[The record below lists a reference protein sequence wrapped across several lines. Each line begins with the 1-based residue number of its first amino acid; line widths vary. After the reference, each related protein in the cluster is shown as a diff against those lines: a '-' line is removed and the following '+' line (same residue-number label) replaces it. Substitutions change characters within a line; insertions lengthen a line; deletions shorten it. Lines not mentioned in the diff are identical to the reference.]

1 MNGMREH
8 RAAATTAGILYIIG
22 TLAGVLSGVVMAPVS
37 GAEDPLTSAAEHST
51 AMATGALLVLIMGLS
66 LAFVP
71 IVLFPLLRRVNQTLA
86 LGYLIVR
93 GAVETVF
100 YVVLAISLL
109 FLAPMGEALVA
120 GGGATSPTV
129 ARLGGLVIDA
139 DATNGVGAVVF
150 CLGAALFYVLL
161 YWSKIV
167 PRWISIWGLAAIP
180 VYVAA
185 ALLAIYGVVGANSSE
200 QVMLFMPLAVQ
211 EMVLAVWMIARGFRA
226 SVVPTT
232 SEVERPSLAV
242 ASQ

>member
-1 MNGMREH
+1 MNGRREH
-8 RAAATTAGILYIIG
+8 KAAATTAGILYITG
-22 TLAGVLSGVVMAPVS
+22 TLAGVLSGVVLAPVS
-37 GAEDPLTSAAEHST
+37 DAQDPLASAAEHSSSV
-51 AMATGALLVLIMGLS
+51 ATGALLVLVMGLS

-71 IVLFPLLRRVNQTLA
+71 IVLFPVLSQVNQALA
-86 LGYLIVR
+86 LGYLILR

-100 YVVLAISLL
+100 YIVLAISLL

-120 GGGATSPTV
+120 GGNTTSPAGV
-129 ARLGGLVIDA
+129 RLGSLVIDA
-139 DATNGVGAVVF
+139 DATNAVGALVF

-161 YWSKIV
+161 YWSQIV

-185 ALLAIYGVVGANSSE
+185 DLLAMYGVVSANSSE

-211 EMVLAVWMIARGFRA
+211 EMVLAVWMIARGFRP

-242 ASQ
+242 ASR